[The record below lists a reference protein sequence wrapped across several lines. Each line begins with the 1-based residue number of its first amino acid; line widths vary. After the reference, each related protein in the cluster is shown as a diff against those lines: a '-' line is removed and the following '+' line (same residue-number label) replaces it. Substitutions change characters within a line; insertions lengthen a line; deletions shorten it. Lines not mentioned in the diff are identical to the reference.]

1 MDRKYDM
8 VVFFFDNLD
17 EKRKDGL
24 MLFDEYCCVMIVF
37 YFEKREFEKVYYIIE
52 VWNYFEC
59 KYIKLIGKC
68 VLYSNIILCLFVR
81 MDIL

>member
-1 MDRKYDM
+1 MEWNIMLKDEEIFWIIKLFVLDRKYDM

-17 EKRKDGL
+17 EKRKDSL

-52 VWNYFEC
+52 VWNFFEC
-59 KYIKLIGKC
+59 KYICI
-68 VLYSNIILCLFVR
+68 
-81 MDIL
+81 